1 MARILPLNRK
11 SVTSRSLITTI
22 VLGVVGVMLI
32 AGLVMAI
39 MLASR
44 EGGLPGSGRI
54 AVLEING
61 VIDDDREVLEQLREF
76 RDDASVRGL
85 LVAINSPGGSV
96 GPSQSIYS
104 AIRRMRDEEEIPVIA
119 TIGSVGASGGYYVAL
134 GADSIYALPG
144 SITGS
149 IGVIMELPQVS
160 GLMEKVGVDM
170 RVVKSAENKDVGS
183 PFREMTE
190 EDRAILSAMVQ
201 DVYTQFFNVVVAER
215 DLTAAQVRPLADG
228 RIVSGNQALESGLV
242 DRVGNFDDALAAVG
256 RMSGLGREPNFFFP
270 EEDDRS
276 LLELLVGRESSRAA
290 ADLTRSLRSTAAPQ
304 LKYVIPF

>member
-1 MARILPLNRK
+1 
-11 SVTSRSLITTI
+11 
-22 VLGVVGVMLI
+22 MLI
-32 AGLVMAI
+32 AGLVLAV
-39 MLASR
+39 MLAAR

-61 VIDDDREVLEQLREF
+61 VISDDREVLEQLREF
-76 RDDASVRGL
+76 REDASVRGL
-85 LVAINSPGGSV
+85 LVSINSPGGSV
-96 GPSQSIYS
+96 APSQSIYS
-104 AIRRMRDEEEIPVIA
+104 AIRRMREEEELPVVA
-119 TIGSVGASGGYYVAL
+119 TIGNVGASGGYYVAL
-134 GADSIYALPG
+134 GADSIVALPG

-149 IGVIMELPQVS
+149 IGVIMELPEVS
-160 GLMEKVGVDM
+160 GLMQKVGVDM

-228 RIVSGNQALESGLV
+228 RIVSGNQALQAGLV
-242 DRVGNFDDALAAVG
+242 DRVGNFEDALDLVG
-256 RMSGLGREPNFFFP
+256 RMAGLGSEPNFFFP
-270 EEDDRS
+270 KEDDRS
-276 LLELLVGRESSRAA
+276 LLELLVGRESTRAA
-290 ADLTRSLRSTAAPQ
+290 ADLTRSLRSSSAPQ

>member
-1 MARILPLNRK
+1 
-11 SVTSRSLITTI
+11 
-22 VLGVVGVMLI
+22 
-32 AGLVMAI
+32 
-39 MLASR
+39 
-44 EGGLPGSGRI
+44 
-54 AVLEING
+54 
-61 VIDDDREVLEQLREF
+61 
-76 RDDASVRGL
+76 
-85 LVAINSPGGSV
+85 
-96 GPSQSIYS
+96 
-104 AIRRMRDEEEIPVIA
+104 MRDEEEIPVIA